1 MEFLSLSSRRSS
13 ARNVHSDEERGE
25 RDVFAGYR
33 QPDRV
38 TLNQKN
44 GLRAETK
51 YVPITADRKVNE
63 GLAALVHEASESNG
77 YPFNYDGHTDLLKY

>member
-1 MEFLSLSSRRSS
+1 MSETCQLTLQTST
-13 ARNVHSDEERGE
+13 NVFFYCPRIIS
-25 RDVFAGYR
+25 

-38 TLNQKN
+38 TLNRKN

-51 YVPITADRKVNE
+51 YVPITADRKANE

>member
-1 MEFLSLSSRRSS
+1 MSETCQPTLQTNT
-13 ARNVHSDEERGE
+13 NVFFYCPRIS
-25 RDVFAGYR
+25 R

-38 TLNQKN
+38 TLNRKN

-77 YPFNYDGHTDLLKY
+77 YPFNDDGHTDLLKY